1 MQIIVVSK
9 RLAQAKVYTTRHILS
24 VVLAVFMLVAVL
36 LTLLMAPLNTS
47 SIQRSTKALLPSTLN
62 FAFLSQKQLDAYAK
76 QLGEMQ
82 ARLLVLESRSQYIS
96 QLSGN
101 AHSPKRPTGWPMPRD
116 GRGGPLLLPTSWSDI
131 ELQNRISAFN
141 LKLGQYETHL
151 DTLENTLLEK
161 SVLKNLSPDIF
172 PVDASYNSSSFG
184 WRIDPFTG
192 QKAFH
197 EGLDFLAAEGTPI
210 VAVAGGIVSI
220 SGRYTEYGNMVE
232 ITHGGGL
239 ATRYAHASRLAV
251 RVGQRVSKG
260 QKIAEVGNTGRS
272 TGAHLHY
279 EIRLN
284 SVALDPKKYLSSPV
298 LHYTAS

>member
-1 MQIIVVSK
+1 MQIIFVSK

-24 VVLAVFMLVAVL
+24 AILAVFMLVAVL
-36 LTLLMAPLNTS
+36 LTLLITPLNS
-47 SIQRSTKALLPSTLN
+47 SIQRHTKALLPSTLN

-101 AHSPKRPTGWPMPRD
+101 AHSPKRTSVWPTSRD
-116 GRGGPLLLPTSWSDI
+116 GRGGPLLLPTSWNDI
-131 ELQNRISAFN
+131 ELQNRISEFG

-197 EGLDFLAAEGTPI
+197 EGLDFLASEGTPI

-220 SGRYTEYGNMVE
+220 SGHYTEYGNMVE

-284 SVALDPKKYLSSPV
+284 SVALDPKKYLSSPI

>member
-36 LTLLMAPLNTS
+36 LTLLMAPLNSS

-197 EGLDFLAAEGTPI
+197 EGLDFLATEGTPI

>member
-24 VVLAVFMLVAVL
+24 AVLAVFMLVAVL

-101 AHSPKRPTGWPMPRD
+101 AHSPKRPTGWPMSRD

>member
-101 AHSPKRPTGWPMPRD
+101 AHSPKRPIVWPMPRD

>member
-24 VVLAVFMLVAVL
+24 VILAVFMLVAVL

-101 AHSPKRPTGWPMPRD
+101 AHSPKRPTVWPMPRD